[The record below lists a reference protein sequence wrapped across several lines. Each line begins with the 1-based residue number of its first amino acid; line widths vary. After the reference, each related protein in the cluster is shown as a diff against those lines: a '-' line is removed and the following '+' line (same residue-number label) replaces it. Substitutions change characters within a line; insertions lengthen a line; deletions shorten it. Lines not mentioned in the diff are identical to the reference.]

1 MKHRRL
7 RGPPAAVCSE
17 EIATRFLFV
26 AEYRRRKQL
35 RGFRGVPKRKIVR
48 ALPNIVH
55 DVGKATRIE
64 TPGCQMDGDSE
75 ISCNRIRHSEFSR
88 MSRERT
94 VCKQTSCK
102 TKFCTGKNPYSGQ
115 LGCRGSEPARQPSRL
130 KGLPCYGNP
139 PLGVYSDVA
148 RANRPKVIVTAGL
161 NAASESII
169 QNFPGCRGSEPSVS
183 RPAVRQNSALARNHS
198 GQLGCREREPA
209 RQPARLK
216 GMPCIGKVSLGV
228 YSDVARANRPKVYV
242 TAGLNAASECDTQ
255 NFPGCRGANRL

>member
-94 VCKQTSCK
+94 VCKPTCCK
-102 TKFCTGKNPYSGQ
+102 TKFCIGKKPLRATRMS
-115 LGCRGSEPARQPSRL
+115 RARTCPTARTA
-130 KGLPCYGNP
+130 KGHALHRQ
-139 PLGVYSDVA
+139 SIA
-148 RANRPKVIVTAGL
+148 RCL
-161 NAASESII
+161 
-169 QNFPGCRGSEPSVS
+169 
-183 RPAVRQNSALARNHS
+183 
-198 GQLGCREREPA
+198 LGCRESEPS
-209 RQPARLK
+209 K
-216 GMPCIGKVSLGV
+216 GLCNRRAKRRLGV
-228 YSDVARANRPKVYV
+228 
-242 TAGLNAASECDTQ
+242 
-255 NFPGCRGANRL
+255 